1 MEQLRVC
8 GTLPEAGEEAPPLR
22 RHRVGVL
29 ETEALYSCEVPEPSD
44 DGGSKSHGEL

>member
-1 MEQLRVC
+1 VC

-44 DGGSKSHGEL
+44 NGDFSVSGGL